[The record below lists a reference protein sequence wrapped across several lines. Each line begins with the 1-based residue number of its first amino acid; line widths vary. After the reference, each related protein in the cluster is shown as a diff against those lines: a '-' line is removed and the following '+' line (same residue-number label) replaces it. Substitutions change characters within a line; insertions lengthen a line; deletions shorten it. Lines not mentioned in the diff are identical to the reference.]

1 MDVSGGPRSGLDDEE
16 SPDAGGGLDVTP
28 RTGEHSVTGS
38 SGGRRRL
45 AVAGVVVLVAAL
57 GVVLFNGL
65 TDASTFY
72 YNVDEAVEIRDDLG
86 DERFRMQGNV
96 IEGSISETDTGVS
109 FVIAF
114 GDTEYPVEH
123 RGDPPELFDSEI
135 PVIIEGAFDGDVY
148 RSDKILIK
156 HDSTYEEENDAR
168 LREARDDADR
178 RSEASG

>member
-1 MDVSGGPRSGLDDEE
+1 MSDHGVGYDDEE
-16 SPDAGGGLDVTP
+16 SVDARGGLDVTP
-28 RTGEHSVTGS
+28 RTGEHHDVDAGS
-38 SGGRRRL
+38 GRRRL

-72 YNVDEAVEIRDDLG
+72 YNVDEAVAQRDELG
-86 DERFRMQGNV
+86 ADRFRMQGNV
-96 IEGSISETDTGVS
+96 IDGSIAETDEGVS

-114 GDTEYPVEH
+114 GDAELPVVH
-123 RGDPPELFDSEI
+123 RGDPPELFDAEI
-135 PVIIEGAFDGDVY
+135 PVIIEGSFDGDEF

-168 LREARDDADR
+168 LREAERDAER

>member
-1 MDVSGGPRSGLDDEE
+1 MDVTDHGTRFDDEE
-16 SPDAGGGLDVTP
+16 SADARGGLDVTP
-28 RTGEHSVTGS
+28 RTGEHHDSDAG
-38 SGGRRRL
+38 GGRRRL
-45 AVAGVVVLVAAL
+45 AIAGVVVLVAAL

-72 YNVDEAVEIRDDLG
+72 YNVDEAVAQRDDLG
-86 DERFRMQGNV
+86 TDRFRMQGNV
-96 IEGSISETDTGVS
+96 IDGTISETDNGVA

-114 GDTEYPVEH
+114 GDTELNVEH
-123 RGDPPELFDSEI
+123 RGDPPELFDAEI
-135 PVIIEGAFDGDVY
+135 PVIIEGAFDGDEF

-168 LREARDDADR
+168 LREAEQDAAR

>member
-1 MDVSGGPRSGLDDEE
+1 MNDRGVAFDDEE
-16 SPDAGGGLDVTP
+16 SADAGGGLDVTP
-28 RTGEHSVTGS
+28 RTGEHSDADTGS
-38 SGGRRRL
+38 GRRRL
-45 AVAGVVVLVAAL
+45 AVAGVVVLVVAL

-72 YNVDEAVEIRDDLG
+72 YNVDEAVTIRDDLG
-86 DERFRMQGNV
+86 TDRFRMQGNV
-96 IEGSISETDTGVS
+96 IEGSIAETDTGVS

-114 GDTEYPVEH
+114 GDEELPVEH

-135 PVIIEGAFDGDVY
+135 PVIIEGSFEGDEF

-168 LREARDDADR
+168 LREAQDDVER